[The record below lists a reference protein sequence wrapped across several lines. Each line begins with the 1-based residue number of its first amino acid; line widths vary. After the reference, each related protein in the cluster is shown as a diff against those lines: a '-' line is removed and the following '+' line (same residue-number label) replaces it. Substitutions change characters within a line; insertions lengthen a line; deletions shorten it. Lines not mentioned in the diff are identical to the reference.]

1 MESILQK
8 EKRCFICGRTGPL
21 DEHHCISGI
30 SNRRVSEKFGLKI
43 YLCRSCH
50 KLHDNSKFEKEIKQF
65 AQKEWEKRYG
75 NTDDFIKIFGK
86 SWL

>member
-21 DEHHCISGI
+21 DEHHCLSGT
-30 SNRRVSEKFGLKI
+30 SNRDLSTEDGLTI
-43 YLCRSCH
+43 YLCRKCH
-50 KLHDNSKFEKEIKQF
+50 KLHDTGKFEKEIKGF
-65 AQKEWEKRYG
+65 AQRKWEETQGTREEFIKRY
-75 NTDDFIKIFGK
+75 GK